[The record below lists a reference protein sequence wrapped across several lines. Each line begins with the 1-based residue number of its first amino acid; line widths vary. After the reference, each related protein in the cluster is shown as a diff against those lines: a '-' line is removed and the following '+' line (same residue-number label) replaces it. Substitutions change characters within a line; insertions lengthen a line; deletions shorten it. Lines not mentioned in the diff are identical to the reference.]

1 MKEYY
6 NLDLDALKIEIKEFM
21 QNNTSFTDYNF
32 EGSGAS
38 QLVDVLSYIT
48 QYPAFYLSQILNEL
62 FMKTNQISDNVYKLA
77 NQLNYLPKRKSAA
90 YLVSGFQRT
99 SDVTIIIP
107 KFTKFTMGAITVTNV
122 EDITINT
129 DDIQNITLYEGTP
142 IEEVFISDGS
152 AEQVYN
158 LENRSGVDNDY
169 FYVYVDVPDGSG
181 GWISGTV
188 PWVNVNKEAFDTFE
202 DGFYTRYYDIFS
214 IAFDSGSLFNKP
226 NEDDRIRVV
235 YINTAGT
242 GGNGMTGDVELTVPE
257 DITNSEYLTI
267 TNTDTTV
274 NGADEETILEI
285 KARAPL
291 FYATQN
297 RAVTEKDHNIIA
309 KRYSKYNIFAG
320 SILWGGEKEFIDSN
334 GVFNESS
341 IDRDLGHVYVTA
353 FKNDLSI
360 LNETEINEYISFL
373 NQQKFMTIFFKYIK
387 SNIIKII
394 PTANISYKSV
404 MESTSEDIQ
413 IQINAFLDDFK
424 GYENSFY
431 LSSLISHINSFN
443 DVIYNYCTFIT
454 KVVGKLSNPK
464 IIRLNNTVQEGT
476 ISGIIDSLTL
486 TDAGG
491 VIYHG
496 GVGCGSINYSTGFIK
511 LTKDFTDTDFE
522 ISFIYTDINKI
533 TIQRESYLFLND
545 IIVNPI

>member
-152 AEQVYN
+152 VEQVYN

-334 GVFNESS
+334 GDFSESS
-341 IDRDLGHVYVTA
+341 IDKDLGHVYVTA

-454 KVVGKLSNPK
+454 KVTGKLSNPK

-476 ISGIIDSLTL
+476 ISGTIDSLTL
-486 TDAGG
+486 TDVEG
-491 VIYHG
+491 VIYHDG
-496 GVGCGSINYSTGFIK
+496 IGCGSINYSTGFIK